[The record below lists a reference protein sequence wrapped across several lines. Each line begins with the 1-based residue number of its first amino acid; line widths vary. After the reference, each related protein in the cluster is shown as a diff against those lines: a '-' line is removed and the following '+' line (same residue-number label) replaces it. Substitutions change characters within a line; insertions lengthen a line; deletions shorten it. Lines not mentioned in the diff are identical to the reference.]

1 MSELFL
7 KNTLNNIFGE
17 VTETEV
23 IEYVN
28 IIDKVDI
35 QQKGGVDNLFIRN
48 NEKIDDSPTSSVF
61 MKQLTKDVDSELLN
75 KIVNQQKGGDSVTS
89 SAYMGQMGGNKS
101 KLAQTQMGGNSNQD
115 INKLI
120 SMLTSESSNGSQT
133 NTETLENQL
142 RDIIGD
148 KHNVSG
154 NAIQQNAGSS
164 MKITDIK
171 DFFIQLKSQG
181 VDVNVK
187 LDNKSLSEFFGLAQ
201 NTSTEINQTNV
212 ISGGGG
218 GGGKAKK
225 SSRKGG
231 KGGKGEKGE
240 KGEKKISSCSVKKST
255 IVIKNSSSGN
265 AKKSSGDPNTPSKP
279 INVGFQA
286 YLSFK
291 KQVAETFNISNGPL
305 ANSIASF
312 INTKMKEEYPDLRA
326 VEIAVK
332 NKEFMLANI
341 KLIKDKFKDKLNN
354 N

>member
-1 MSELFL
+1 M
-7 KNTLNNIFGE
+7 
-17 VTETEV
+17 
-23 IEYVN
+23 
-28 IIDKVDI
+28 
-35 QQKGGVDNLFIRN
+35 GGGGGGGGGGSV
-48 NEKIDDSPTSSVF
+48 TSSAY
-61 MKQLTKDVDSELLN
+61 MGQMGGGG
-75 KIVNQQKGGDSVTS
+75 GGDSVTSSAYMGQMGGGGSVTSSAYMGQMGGGGGGSVTSSAYMGQMGGGGGSVTS